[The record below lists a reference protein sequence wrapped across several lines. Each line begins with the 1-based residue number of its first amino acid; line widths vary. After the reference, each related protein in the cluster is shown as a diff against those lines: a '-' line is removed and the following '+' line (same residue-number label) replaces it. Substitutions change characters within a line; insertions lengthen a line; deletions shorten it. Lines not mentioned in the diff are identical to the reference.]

1 MDELLQ
7 DMAEGK
13 DLNDA
18 ELEYVKIFANLKD
31 MEKAQNKA
39 ELKNSFSDDFVKDL
53 ESMGI
58 SRDDIE
64 GMQAVSYTHLRAH
77 ET

>member
-13 DLNDA
+13 VLNDA

-39 ELKNSFSDDFVKDL
+39 LSERRYGREYFLRKSLSDARREDWRSAGQSGQSDQQDK
-53 ESMGI
+53 G
-58 SRDDIE
+58 
-64 GMQAVSYTHLRAH
+64 
-77 ET
+77 

>member
-18 ELEYVKIFANLKD
+18 ELEYVKIFCQLERHGKG
-31 MEKAQNKA
+31 A
-39 ELKNSFSDDFVKDL
+39 E
-53 ESMGI
+53 
-58 SRDDIE
+58 
-64 GMQAVSYTHLRAH
+64 
-77 ET
+77 